1 VPTINFALRAAFE
14 KHFLLCQ
21 RNFSNACR
29 RECVRAWRHRKRLEL
44 FHEENQQGRCRT
56 LRDHQGIL
64 VLCAFLFVPFFLAIA
79 FVLYVSLSLTNTCFL
94 PAVWQQSPCVLF
106 RIETEGL
113 QSPVSISFLSVYPHE
128 DERLSPPLTRIKLNK
143 HGKKL
148 VKWVEVSQE
157 NRRKSRVLSEENE
170 RLVSAVKE
178 MLVSTSPSKQESHW
192 GNVPSDEAVCVKV
205 DGKYYQP
212 LFEYSMVIQF

>member
-1 VPTINFALRAAFE
+1 
-14 KHFLLCQ
+14 
-21 RNFSNACR
+21 
-29 RECVRAWRHRKRLEL
+29 
-44 FHEENQQGRCRT
+44 
-56 LRDHQGIL
+56 
-64 VLCAFLFVPFFLAIA
+64 
-79 FVLYVSLSLTNTCFL
+79 
-94 PAVWQQSPCVLF
+94 VLF

-170 RLVSAVKE
+170 RLVSVVKE
-178 MLVSTSPSKQESHW
+178 MLVSQLEEGRTSPSKQESHW
-192 GNVPSDEAVCVKV
+192 GDVPSDEAVCVKV

-212 LFEYSMVIQF
+212 LFEYPMVIQF